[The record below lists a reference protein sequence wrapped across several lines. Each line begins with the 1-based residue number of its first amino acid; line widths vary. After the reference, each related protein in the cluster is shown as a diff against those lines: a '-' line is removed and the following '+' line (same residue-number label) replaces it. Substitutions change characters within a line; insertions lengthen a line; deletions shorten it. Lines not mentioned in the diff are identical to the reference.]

1 MPLADER
8 RLMGPVS
15 GLLWLA
21 GVGTGVIGWLIP
33 GSPHA
38 HAGWFIALVAVTLLY
53 AVGCVSGAIPWERVS
68 IGGHAIAV
76 ALLQPV
82 VAASLWLSGGE
93 DAYMGPVLVLP
104 MLYVAYFF
112 PPRYA
117 WPLAALEVATYASPL
132 LWTDGGHLLVQR
144 TFGYAVAYA
153 GLTLT
158 IQFLK
163 RRLIEAEREQR
174 AMAHE
179 DPLTGLANRRAF
191 DKALNAALA
200 GGEAR
205 FALLLIDVDFFKQI
219 NDRYGHS
226 TGDRVL
232 RELAAHAGAEVRSGD
247 VLARIG
253 GDELALFAPGAGRDA
268 AERLAGI
275 LRLAADRVSPAE
287 DAPPLS
293 ITVAHAVFP
302 LDGVDRT
309 TLMRALDREL
319 HDGKAARRAA

>member
-1 MPLADER
+1 
-8 RLMGPVS
+8 
-15 GLLWLA
+15 
-21 GVGTGVIGWLIP
+21 
-33 GSPHA
+33 
-38 HAGWFIALVAVTLLY
+38 
-53 AVGCVSGAIPWERVS
+53 VSGAIPWERVS

-275 LRLAADRVSPAE
+275 LRLAAGRVSPAQ

-319 HDGKAARRAA
+319 HDGKADRRAA